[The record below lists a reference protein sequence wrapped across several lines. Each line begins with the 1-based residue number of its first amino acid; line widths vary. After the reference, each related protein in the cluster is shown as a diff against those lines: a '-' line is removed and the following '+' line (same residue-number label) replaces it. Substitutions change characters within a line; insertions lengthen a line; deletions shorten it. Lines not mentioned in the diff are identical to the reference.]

1 MQKVLVFDYYNG
13 KLYDNIEELNEF
25 LANGWKVI
33 SQAAAA
39 NGIHIILSYV
49 VEFDQDL
56 AGQET
61 NTIINSSL

>member
-13 KLYDNIEELNEF
+13 KLYDNVQELNEF

-39 NGIHIILSYV
+39 NGNHIIICSRIGSRFSWTRNKYSY
-49 VEFDQDL
+49 
-56 AGQET
+56 
-61 NTIINSSL
+61 

>member
-13 KLYDNIEELNEF
+13 KLYDNVQELNKF

-33 SQAAAA
+33 SQADAA
-39 NGIHIILSYV
+39 NDNHIILSYV

-61 NTIINSSL
+61 NTTTNSSL

>member
-13 KLYDNIEELNEF
+13 KLYDNVQELNEF

-33 SQAAAA
+33 SQTAAS
-39 NGIHIILSYV
+39 NGNHIILSYV
-49 VEFDQDL
+49 VELDQDL

-61 NTIINSSL
+61 NTTTKGSL

>member
-25 LANGWKVI
+25 LAGN
-33 SQAAAA
+33 
-39 NGIHIILSYV
+39 HIILSYV
-49 VEFDQDL
+49 VELDQDL

-61 NTIINSSL
+61 NTTINSSL

>member
-1 MQKVLVFDYYNG
+1 MQKVLIFDYYNG
-13 KLYDNIEELNEF
+13 KLYDNVQELNKF

-39 NGIHIILSYV
+39 NDNHIILSYV

-61 NTIINSSL
+61 NTTTNNSL

>member
-1 MQKVLVFDYYNG
+1 MN
-13 KLYDNIEELNEF
+13 LNYEF
-25 LANGWKVI
+25 ANGWKVI

-39 NGIHIILSYV
+39 NDNHIILSYV

-61 NTIINSSL
+61 NTTSDSSL

>member
-13 KLYDNIEELNEF
+13 KLYDNIQELNEC

-33 SQAAAA
+33 LQAAAA
-39 NGIHIILSYV
+39 NDNHIILSYV
-49 VEFDQDL
+49 VELDQDL

-61 NTIINSSL
+61 NTTTNNSL

>member
-13 KLYDNIEELNEF
+13 KLYDNVQELNKF
-25 LANGWKVI
+25 LANGQKVI

-39 NGIHIILSYV
+39 NDNHIILSYV

-61 NTIINSSL
+61 NTTTNNSL

>member
-39 NGIHIILSYV
+39 NGNHIILSYV

>member
-1 MQKVLVFDYYNG
+1 MQKVLVVDYYDG
-13 KLYDNIEELNEF
+13 KLDDNVRELNKF

-39 NGIHIILSYV
+39 NDNHIILSYV

-61 NTIINSSL
+61 NTTTNNSL

>member
-13 KLYDNIEELNEF
+13 KLYDNVQELNEF
-25 LANGWKVI
+25 LASGWKVI